1 MKELI
6 TKEEWDS
13 LRFLPQKKAIGRPRV
28 DDKKLLNGIMYVL
41 KTGCRWN
48 DMPSEFGNGKTAHR
62 RFQEFQRLSIFKKM
76 NDFLLKKRHKDK
88 FRKSICY
95 IVSLFIL
102 KRWR

>member
-6 TKEEWDS
+6 TKEEWDFIKD
-13 LRFLPQKKAIGRPRV
+13 FLPQKKAIGRSRV

-62 RFQEFQRLSIFKKM
+62 RFQEFQRLSIFKKI
-76 NDFLLKKRHKDK
+76 NDFLLQKTTKR
-88 FRKSICY
+88 
-95 IVSLFIL
+95 
-102 KRWR
+102 